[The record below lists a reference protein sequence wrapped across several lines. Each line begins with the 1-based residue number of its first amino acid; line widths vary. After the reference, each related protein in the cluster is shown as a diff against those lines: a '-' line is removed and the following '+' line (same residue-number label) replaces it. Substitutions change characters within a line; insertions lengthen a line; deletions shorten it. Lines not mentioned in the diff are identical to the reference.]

1 MRYFYLL
8 LFFVFLIF
16 SCKTMNTGW
25 DGNIQEK
32 RKSDLLIRYLNE
44 EYKDALSK
52 NDLQKLTKILKELD
66 WIDTLDKTK
75 LGAKLTLYENINYSI
90 GQIKKKKIN
99 RASILFQKKDVYGAI
114 LEYLEVLNI
123 EPSNEDAKLF
133 FEKNEESVNK
143 TIASILPS
151 IKKIITNGNYSS
163 AETVLLRLQL
173 VSKNPEISTLLKEIN
188 KLRIEKNNKM
198 LIEAKKSFNEKDY
211 NKSLSLAKQ
220 VLDFDN
226 KNNKAIK
233 IYENAFFEIQN
244 LTKQEK
250 GKLVTTKTTKKTNTD
265 KSTKVED
272 ISKTTEP
279 IYNRALTFF
288 NEKRFKDAKD
298 EISKYFDLTD
308 DKKGRELESKI
319 LSALK
324 EQKSKIDT
332 IIGDAILNYNSEKY
346 EVALKQF
353 NQVLSLDPDNEEA
366 LEYSSRIQMR
376 MKAFE

>member
-25 DGNIQEK
+25 DGNIPEK

>member
-1 MRYFYLL
+1 
-8 LFFVFLIF
+8 
-16 SCKTMNTGW
+16 MNTGW
-25 DGNIQEK
+25 DGNIPEK